1 MDTDT
6 YQFIVVIN
14 AQLSLAVLV
23 RRTTMSCSIHIDTV
37 AISTADNV
45 MTLYSVFKAA
55 NLVNSFPC
63 VPSATANAAKPKEAS
78 PRQQRRPSYGPGLTE
93 RQRLAPGPQVLDQV
107 LPPLSLTYR

>member
-6 YQFIVVIN
+6 YQFIMVIN

-23 RRTTMSCSIHIDTV
+23 RRTSIHIDTV

-55 NLVNSFPC
+55 NLVNSFQC
-63 VPSATANAAKPKEAS
+63 VPSATANAAKLKEAS